1 MRIHWMR
8 ALTAAAVLGVPAL
21 ALAQL
26 AASREQTFRE
36 RDRNHDGVLTLEEYG
51 GHPGNFRAMDANG
64 DRVLSL
70 EEFVN
75 RYREGNEN
83 GAVMAPA
90 PPAPVVVPDT
100 FATIDRNGNGRID
113 RNEWRADLAPASF
126 ARLDRN
132 HDGVVTR
139 DEFANPMPVGS
150 MEARFGEMDVNNNGF
165 INRSEWRDAVSF
177 DVVDRNR
184 DNRVT
189 IDEYLNV
196 APDAFT
202 AMDRNRNGR
211 IDRDEWRSDLAPASF
226 ARMDRNHDGV
236 VMRDEFIN
244 PMPVGSLEARFGDM
258 DVNNNGYV
266 NRSEWRDTVSF
277 DVVDRNR
284 DNRVTIDEYLDRRAG
299 YGYGTGSLAAR
310 FAQLDRNGNGVI
322 NRGEWRGER
331 LSFDLVDRNGDNRIT
346 EDEYVNQGNDGYA
359 YEYGNGRGRSGDMET
374 RFVQMDRN
382 RDGVLARNEWRD
394 STEFRQV
401 DRNNDGYVT
410 LREYLNAPVVY
421 ETPNGYG
428 DDRYGTDRY
437 GTDRSSEFRSLDR
450 NNSGYIERREWT
462 GDLTEFDRMDR
473 NGDGRL
479 STWEYARTSGTT
491 QGSYETFR
499 RLDDNGDGVISRRE
513 WNGSAQ
519 DFADYDRNRD
529 GVISRDEFLNYS
541 RYNY

>member
-8 ALTAAAVLGVPAL
+8 ALTAAAVLGMPAL

-36 RDRNHDGVLTLEEYG
+36 RDRNHDGVLTQEEYG

-70 EEFVN
+70 NEFVN
-75 RYREGNEN
+75 RYRDDNAN
-83 GAVMAPA
+83 DAVQIPAPP
-90 PPAPVVVPDT
+90 PPAPVAPDA
-100 FATIDRNGNGRID
+100 FAVMDRNRNGRID
-113 RNEWRADLAPASF
+113 RDEWRADLAAASF
-126 ARLDRN
+126 ARMDRN
-132 HDGVVTR
+132 HDGVVMR
-139 DEFANPMPVGS
+139 DEFMNPMPVGS
-150 MEARFGEMDVNNNGF
+150 LEARFGEMDVNNNGYV
-165 INRSEWRDAVSF
+165 NRSEWRDAVSF

-189 IDEYLNV
+189 IDEYL
-196 APDAFT
+196 
-202 AMDRNRNGR
+202 DRRNG
-211 IDRDEWRSDLAPASF
+211 
-226 ARMDRNHDGV
+226 N
-236 VMRDEFIN
+236 
-244 PMPVGSLEARFGDM
+244 
-258 DVNNNGYV
+258 
-266 NRSEWRDTVSF
+266 
-277 DVVDRNR
+277 
-284 DNRVTIDEYLDRRAG
+284 G

-310 FAQLDRNGNGVI
+310 FAQLDRNHNGVI

-331 LSFDLVDRNGDNRIT
+331 LSFDAVDRNGDNRIT
-346 EDEYVNQGNDGYA
+346 EDEYVNMGTDGYA
-359 YEYGNGRGRSGDMET
+359 YEYGNGRSGDGRSGNMEM

-382 RDGVLARNEWRD
+382 RDGVLARGEWRD

-421 ETPNGYG
+421 ETPYG
-428 DDRYGTDRY
+428 DRYGTNRS
-437 GTDRSSEFRSLDR
+437 TDFRSLDR

-462 GDLTEFDRMDR
+462 SDLTEFDRMDR

-479 STWEYARTSGTT
+479 STWEYAGATGTT

-499 RLDDNGDGVISRRE
+499 RLDDNGDGVLSRTE

-519 DFADYDRNRD
+519 AFADYDRNRD